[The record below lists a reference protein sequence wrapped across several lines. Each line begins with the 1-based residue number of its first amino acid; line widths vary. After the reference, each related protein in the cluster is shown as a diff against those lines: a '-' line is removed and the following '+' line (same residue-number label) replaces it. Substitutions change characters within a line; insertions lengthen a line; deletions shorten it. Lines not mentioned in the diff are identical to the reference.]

1 MLEFKGFLITLLNFN
16 YVDIIILNDYRCSC
30 IRSVKKKETVVL
42 FYLEK
47 DM

>member
-30 IRSVKKKETVVL
+30 IRVKKKETVVL

-47 DM
+47 DT